1 MTDRRHGVAHIGVSV
16 WGGGAVGA
24 TSWYETIL
32 LWPLHHPLLHPL
44 GSPSCYSPSTPH
56 LTGSVSADKGWHLLW
71 SCSLDYAASTKPSTE
86 KGTISPSV
94 LRVGYA
100 VVINTDDDNISR
112 WSAVEESWTLS
123 PAFLMRC
130 NVIADFRV
138 MGLKILSEGKGDWN
152 SSREIGG
159 KKGPWVEKS
168 NPELF
173 QLWGCPQCDL
183 WTRWNGLVWEL
194 SGLGPVIYPDIL
206 TALITC
212 IQPVKTGRGEDGGA
226 INSDYKRARC
236 LLCAAALTFFSP
248 LLTVYQ
254 LNDGS

>member
-1 MTDRRHGVAHIGVSV
+1 MNDWSQARCCSH
-16 WGGGAVGA
+16 WCLCLGGGAVGA

-159 KKGPWVEKS
+159 KKRTLSGKIKPWAVSAVGMSTVWFMDQMKWPCLRAVGS
-168 NPELF
+168 
-173 QLWGCPQCDL
+173 GSCDL
-183 WTRWNGLVWEL
+183 PWYLDCSHHMHSACEDGE
-194 SGLGPVIYPDIL
+194 
-206 TALITC
+206 
-212 IQPVKTGRGEDGGA
+212 GRGWR
-226 INSDYKRARC
+226 SH
-236 LLCAAALTFFSP
+236 
-248 LLTVYQ
+248 
-254 LNDGS
+254 